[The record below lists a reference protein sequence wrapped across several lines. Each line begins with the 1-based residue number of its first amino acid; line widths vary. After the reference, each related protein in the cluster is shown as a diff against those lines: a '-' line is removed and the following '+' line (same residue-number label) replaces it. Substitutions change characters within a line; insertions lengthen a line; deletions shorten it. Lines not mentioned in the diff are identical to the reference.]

1 MKSIKSKITF
11 GAVALFAIILLVS
24 GFSIYFINQLA
35 SQTKGTI
42 IDNYRSIEYVN
53 QMHKS
58 FKHLYMQA
66 VKDGRDKAVLEHA
79 RETFEKNL
87 RLESE
92 NITEIGEADAVRK
105 LQSGYDEFLGN
116 IGSGNVRNSAALD
129 SSVLKVER
137 EIDEVARL
145 NLLAIRNKSTQMQ
158 ATAEAIT
165 VYMSGIVTLFILI
178 AVSFISAFPT
188 SIVQPLKELVARI
201 TSISDGNYQRPLS
214 VPSMA
219 ELQEVA
225 QAFNTMAEK
234 LKAFEAK
241 QVDKLLFEQ
250 KRMDAL
256 VQNLEDGV
264 ILIDENRIIVLIN
277 KTMAGLI
284 GLTTHE
290 LLGQSISGLCK
301 NNELLREI
309 YARSKRIIE
318 GNAGEEDTKPLQIFA
333 AEKEQYYKVESESIL
348 TFSEWLQKDIF
359 IGTLILLKDVTTFQQ
374 RDKAKTN
381 LLATVS
387 HELKTPLA
395 SINLSLKLLEDSRTG
410 GLNPEQVEAVSAL
423 KQQSQRLSRVINE
436 ILEFSQI
443 ETGNIKLK
451 FSQIRPDEILD
462 ISVTALMVLVS
473 EKQID
478 LQTEIDEDLPTVNV
492 DIEKIVFVLI
502 NILNNAIRYT
512 PLHGVIRITCRSE
525 MSGIVF
531 SVKDNGPGISTED
544 QEKLFQRYTQVGKGY
559 KRGWGLGLAIS
570 KEFINAQG
578 GKIWLQSELGKGSEF
593 FISLPV

>member
-11 GAVALFAIILLVS
+11 GAVALFTIILLVS

-53 QMHKS
+53 QMHVS

-79 RETFEKNL
+79 REMFEKNL

-116 IGSGNVRNSAALD
+116 IGSGKVMNSAAFD
-129 SSVLKVER
+129 SSVFQVER
-137 EIDEVARL
+137 AIDVVAQL
-145 NLLAIRNKSTQMQ
+145 NMSAIRNKSTQMQ

-165 VYMSGIVTLFILI
+165 VYMSGIITLFILI

-201 TSISDGNYQRPLS
+201 TSISDGNYQRPLA

-225 QAFNTMAEK
+225 QAFNNMAEK

-301 NNELLREI
+301 NNELMREI
-309 YARSKRIIE
+309 YARSKRIID

-333 AEKEQYYKVESESIL
+333 LEREQYYKVESESIL

-512 PLHGVIRITCRSE
+512 PVHGVIRITCRYE
-525 MSGIVF
+525 KSGIIF

-578 GKIWLQSELGKGSEF
+578 GKIWLQSEIGKGSEF